1 MGAPVTGISIRY
13 MHQEFIKSKHP
24 LICAPMNRVS
34 DLALAIAIHNAG
46 CYPSLVAD
54 NYLSIS
60 QLEHDLQLFIS
71 ATGAAN
77 LILAL
82 ESQSLLQNRQLVDV
96 LTKYKVSHI
105 EIFDR
110 ADSANVAL
118 MYLFD
123 KIRASGTKIIFKML
137 SVLELGKLASHID
150 GVVIKTPD
158 AAARVIHDKYDAV
171 QRIEIL
177 KSSYP
182 HLHVIASGG
191 IGNNSDIQK
200 YINAGATA
208 VSAGT
213 LFAVSAES
221 SISSETKKAMVQSTY
236 ADTVTV
242 GEAKQTALVFSPTAD
257 ADGNNTNG
265 LELGV
270 KSPAAGLVFVG
281 KAIDSVTEIKTVEQI
296 VRELF

>member
-1 MGAPVTGISIRY
+1 MGAPITGISIKY
-13 MHQEFIKSKHP
+13 MHQEFIKSQYP

-34 DLALAIAIHNAG
+34 DLALATAVHDAG

-54 NYLSIS
+54 NYPTLDK
-60 QLEHDLQLFIS
+60 LEHDIQSFIAS
-71 ATGAAN
+71 TGSAN

-82 ESQSLLQNRQLVDV
+82 ESVALMQNKQLVDIV
-96 LTKYKVSHI
+96 LKYNLSHI

-110 ADSANVAL
+110 ADASNVAL

-123 KIRASGTKIIFKML
+123 KIRANGTKIIFKML
-137 SVLELGKLASHID
+137 SVFDLGELAKHID
-150 GVVIKTPD
+150 GIVIKTPD

-177 KSSYP
+177 TAKYP
-182 HLHVIASGG
+182 HLYVIASGG
-191 IGNNSDIQK
+191 ISNYSDIQK

-208 VSAGT
+208 VSVGT
-213 LFAVSAES
+213 LFAVSTES
-221 SISSETKKAMVQSTY
+221 SVSLETKQAMVRSSY
-236 ADTVTV
+236 ADTVKV
-242 GEAKQTALVFSPTAD
+242 GTANQTALVFSTTVD

-270 KSPAAGLVFVG
+270 KTPSAGLIFAG